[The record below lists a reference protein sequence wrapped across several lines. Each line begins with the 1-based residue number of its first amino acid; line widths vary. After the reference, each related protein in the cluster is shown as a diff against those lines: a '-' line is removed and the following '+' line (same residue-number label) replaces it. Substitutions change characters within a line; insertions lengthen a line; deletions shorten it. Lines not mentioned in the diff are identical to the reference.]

1 MLAGIILLML
11 QMLGGL
17 GDGDGSGGD
26 GSGGDD
32 TEIHHIGLCVRM
44 ISTTESVLNQPSSQV
59 NLFL

>member
-1 MLAGIILLML
+1 MLAGIILSML

-17 GDGDGSGGD
+17 GDGD